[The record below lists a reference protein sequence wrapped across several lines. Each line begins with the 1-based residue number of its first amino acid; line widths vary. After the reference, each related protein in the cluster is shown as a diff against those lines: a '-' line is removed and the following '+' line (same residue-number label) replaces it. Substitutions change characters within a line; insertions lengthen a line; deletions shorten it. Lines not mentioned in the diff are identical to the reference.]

1 METTAK
7 ALVAHWN
14 WAVNKGL
21 MNPNTGN
28 GIKSACAQVLKTL
41 GDGWED
47 TDISN
52 LDVEDLLT
60 RFQNLRKKD
69 FKTKVLIT
77 YKQRFRQALASYKS
91 YLTDPSGWK
100 PTAERVAHRER
111 SAAPA
116 RNGGTRP
123 EVEATVQPL
132 PATGLVEYPFPLRDG
147 QTVRL
152 VLPRDLK
159 AAELKRLT
167 AFMSALVVESDATA
181 ATN

>member
-1 METTAK
+1 MDTTAT

-14 WAVNKGL
+14 WAANKGL
-21 MNPNTGN
+21 MNLNTAN
-28 GIKSACAQVLKTL
+28 GLKSACAQVLKTF
-41 GDGWED
+41 GDSWED

-60 RFQNLRKKD
+60 RFQTLRKKD
-69 FKTKVLIT
+69 FKPKVIST

-116 RNGGTRP
+116 RNAGSRP
-123 EVEATVQPL
+123 GVESPVQPL

-159 AAELKRLT
+159 AVEVKRLA
-167 AFMSALVVESDATA
+167 AFMNTLA
-181 ATN
+181 ADYDVTVAE